1 MNADTL
7 VDEVIRSDAFKGF
20 GPLLFPVP
28 LGEKERHLTLA
39 QIAPLFPRHCCIDTE
54 ETLLALNFLM
64 KLHKHEIR
72 TFYDIY
78 QPKEKRKNTAKAKT
92 GLFYFRGIL
101 GAPFAIIVPGC
112 GEYVATL
119 HEGLPCAI
127 ELLRPGFNA
136 FVLHYRP
143 GKLEY
148 ICEDLARAIS
158 FVFAHAE
165 ELGVATE
172 GYSLWGSSDGAA
184 AAAYL
189 SSYGPRAFGGDELP
203 RPSALVMQYAAHANH
218 TRREPPTFACAGSE
232 DSTALLKTMRKRIE
246 AVSACGIDTEYHEYD
261 GVGSGF
267 GLGKGTSAE
276 GWEQS
281 ALAFWKRHLPPDER
295 RLLRRRPA
303 VRLINRKV

>member
-112 GEYVATL
+112 GEYVAAL

-143 GKLEY
+143 GKL
-148 ICEDLARAIS
+148 
-158 FVFAHAE
+158 
-165 ELGVATE
+165 
-172 GYSLWGSSDGAA
+172 
-184 AAAYL
+184 
-189 SSYGPRAFGGDELP
+189 
-203 RPSALVMQYAAHANH
+203 
-218 TRREPPTFACAGSE
+218 
-232 DSTALLKTMRKRIE
+232 
-246 AVSACGIDTEYHEYD
+246 
-261 GVGSGF
+261 
-267 GLGKGTSAE
+267 
-276 GWEQS
+276 
-281 ALAFWKRHLPPDER
+281 
-295 RLLRRRPA
+295 
-303 VRLINRKV
+303 

>member
-20 GPLLFPVP
+20 GPLLFPAP
-28 LGEKERHLTLA
+28 PGEKERRLTLA
-39 QIAPLFPRHCCIDTE
+39 QIAPLFPRHSHIDTDD
-54 ETLLALNFLM
+54 TLLALNFLI
-64 KLHKHEIR
+64 KLHKHDVH
-72 TFYDIY
+72 TFYDLY
-78 QPKEKRKNTAKAKT
+78 PAREKRRNAAKAKT

-112 GEYVATL
+112 GDYVATL

-143 GKLEY
+143 GKLEL

-172 GYSLWGSSDGAA
+172 GYALWGSSAGAS

-189 SSYGPRAFGGDELP
+189 GSYGPRAFGGDDLP
-203 RPSALVMQYAAHANH
+203 RPSALVMQYASHSNH
-218 TRREPPTFACAGSE
+218 TRREPPTFACAGAD
-232 DSTALLKTMRKRIE
+232 DSPELLRAMRKRIE
-246 AVSACGIDTEYHEYD
+246 TISACGIDTEYHEYAD
-261 GVGSGF
+261 VGNGF
-267 GLGKGTSAE
+267 GLGRDTAAA

-281 ALAFWKRHLPPDER
+281 AMAFWKRHLPPDVR

-303 VRLINRKV
+303 IRLLNRKV